1 MSNKAECTESCPLPD
16 RRAPQGWHLKK
27 EVNIS
32 MILAIL
38 TIGLSSVAAYYDL
51 KRDIALLQSDTLA
64 LHKADERA
72 VDNQHDLAQTF
83 TGRLERIDA
92 KLDRL
97 IERGQK

>member
-1 MSNKAECTESCPLPD
+1 MPNQTNLPDTAD

-51 KRDIALLQSDTLA
+51 KRDIALLQADAVA
-64 LHKADERA
+64 LHKTDARNEDA
-72 VDNQHDLAQTF
+72 VHDLAVTF
-83 TGRLERIDA
+83 AKQLDRIDA

-97 IERGQK
+97 IERQK